1 MGLQEMKN
9 CADLP
14 KKIVL
19 NMITAAYDVQSKE
32 LEKALHI
39 SKSVVSRHMTGE
51 RNYPE
56 IDIFLIEKIFG
67 IKVKD
72 YNVNE

>member
-39 SKSVVSRHMTGE
+39 SRGVVSRHMTGIH
-51 RNYPE
+51 NYPE
-56 IDIFLIEKIFG
+56 IDIYIIEKMFG

-72 YNVNE
+72 YKVNE